1 MYIKAQKHTKGNRKM
16 YEIIICDDNEG
27 FIKYMER
34 MLLEGGLA
42 LETVNFY
49 EYKSGERLVEKLP
62 EHAKVDLL
70 ILDMQMEGLDGNQT
84 AKRFRKQFP
93 LSLLVFCSGV
103 CQPTVTSFEVLPF
116 RYLLKEYTDKRMLEE
131 IKNVIEELKN
141 RAEEIYVVGHYY
153 KDTIR
158 LKPEEITYISIA
170 KHGSQIHTNS
180 KIMKY
185 ELEDKI
191 MCKQKVDE
199 LYDKLKAY
207 GFAYAH
213 NSYIVNL
220 RYVKRISATEL
231 ELQDNVIL
239 SISRSKEK
247 NFRAD
252 FAKYLA
258 GKYI

>member
-1 MYIKAQKHTKGNRKM
+1 ML
-16 YEIIICDDNEG
+16 
-27 FIKYMER
+27 ER

-49 EYKSGERLVEKLP
+49 EYKSGEQLVEKLP
-62 EHAKVDLL
+62 EHAKVD
-70 ILDMQMEGLDGNQT
+70 
-84 AKRFRKQFP
+84 
-93 LSLLVFCSGV
+93 
-103 CQPTVTSFEVLPF
+103 
-116 RYLLKEYTDKRMLEE
+116 
-131 IKNVIEELKN
+131 
-141 RAEEIYVVGHYY
+141 
-153 KDTIR
+153 
-158 LKPEEITYISIA
+158 
-170 KHGSQIHTNS
+170 
-180 KIMKY
+180 
-185 ELEDKI
+185 
-191 MCKQKVDE
+191 E
-199 LYDKLKAY
+199 LYDRLKAY